1 MRPTYV
7 ATAVA
12 YVFPA
17 HMCLTSVSA
26 HATLKRLCDYVLG
39 VCHKKGSKVKQ

>member
-17 HMCLTSVSA
+17 HMCLTSVFA
-26 HATLKRLCDYVLG
+26 YATLKCLCAIT
-39 VCHKKGSKVKQ
+39 CWAFAIKKAQK